1 MLKNFDK
8 SLFNLK
14 DGSVRVSATNYY
26 PEPGKASV
34 QLLFTNGSKLRAEY
48 WRVTKDGKAGLS
60 SFDHQQ
66 QYGLPAPI
74 DAITELQEQLQ
85 DKTLT
90 NAQLD
95 GESGDLLFEFSD
107 NIKFR
112 VFNFSSYEVWEIHF
126 PDGTGEYSPY
136 ARPDLMC

>member
-8 SLFNLK
+8 SLFSLIN
-14 DGSVRVSATNYY
+14 GSVRVSATNYY
-26 PEPGKASV
+26 PEPGMASV

-48 WRVTKDGKAGLS
+48 WRVTKGGKADIS

-74 DAITELQEQLQ
+74 DAISELQQQLQ
-85 DKTLT
+85 DKIVT

-95 GESGDLLFEFSD
+95 RETGDLLFQFTD
-107 NIKFR
+107 NIKFQ
-112 VFNFSSYEVWEIHF
+112 VFNFTGYEVWEF
-126 PDGTGEYSPY
+126 TFSDGKGEYSNY
-136 ARPDLMC
+136 AK